1 MVNKFSYLQKKQIK
15 IYEVTIFMYTNI
27 EVHIIMY
34 SIYYNLAYY
43 NNYNIYYIKIILVN
57 KIITYYI

>member
-1 MVNKFSYLQKKQIK
+1 
-15 IYEVTIFMYTNI
+15 
-27 EVHIIMY
+27 MY

-57 KIITYYI
+57 KIINIIKYYNNINIKLK